1 LPFYFEKNIF
11 FLGYLDFFFKKYS
24 CIVVVFFPYLFKKTN
39 LFNLVEFTVR
49 NVIFFIKKIHLKY
62 LKIIF

>member
-1 LPFYFEKNIF
+1 MYCCCF
-11 FLGYLDFFFKKYS
+11 FL
-24 CIVVVFFPYLFKKTN
+24 YLFKKTN

-49 NVIFFIKKIHLKY
+49 NAIFFIKKIHLKY